1 MTTVSEAPVNWF
13 KNGRMTKSGDDNKK
27 TIQSADGH
35 HVHASV
41 SVKKLEKRIVRLT
54 AQAIADYQMI
64 REGDKIAVAMSGGK
78 DSYVLLEVLRKLQ
91 ARAPVHFDLIAVHVN
106 QHIPGGPTP
115 VVERYLATAG
125 VPYHIEDQDTN
136 SIIEKLIP
144 SGKNVCSLCAR
155 LRRGIL
161 YRVARE
167 LGCTKIALGHQM
179 DDVVSTLLLNM
190 FYGGRLKAMPPV
202 LFSDDHQNTI
212 IRPLIYVREAENL
225 KWAKIQGYE
234 LAPKDLCGAGEN
246 KKRREVKEL
255 MDQWD
260 RAHDSRIYNL
270 FMSTTRVS
278 PSQLADK
285 SLYNFFER
293 TGGGLRP
300 EGVTAPGA
308 TASDDDEA

>member
-1 MTTVSEAPVNWF
+1 MTEETPVNWF
-13 KNGRMTKSGDDNKK
+13 KNGRMVKSGDDNKK
-27 TIQSADGH
+27 HIMTADGH

-41 SVKKLEKRIVRLT
+41 SVRKLEKRIVRLT
-54 AQAIADYQMI
+54 AQAIADYGMI
-64 REGDKIAVAMSGGK
+64 REGDKVAVAMSGGK

-91 ARAPVHFDLIAVHVN
+91 ARAPVHFDLIAVHIN

-115 VVERYLATAG
+115 TVEKYLKTAG

-136 SIIEKLIP
+136 AIIEKLIP
-144 SGKNVCSLCAR
+144 SGKDVCSLCAR

-202 LFSDDHQNTI
+202 LFSDDHNNTV
-212 IRPLIYVREAENL
+212 IRPLIYVREYENL

-246 KKRREVKEL
+246 KKRREIKEL
-255 MDQWD
+255 METWD
-260 RAHDSRIYNL
+260 KQYDSRIYNL

-285 SLYNFFER
+285 TLYDFFNR

-300 EGVTAPGA
+300 ADVTAPGA
-308 TASDDDEA
+308 DEDDE

>member
-1 MTTVSEAPVNWF
+1 MTEETPVNWF
-13 KNGRMTKSGDDNKK
+13 KNGRMVKSGDDNKK
-27 TIQSADGH
+27 HIMTADGH

-41 SVKKLEKRIVRLT
+41 SVRKLEKRIVRLT
-54 AQAIADYQMI
+54 AQAIADYGMI
-64 REGDKIAVAMSGGK
+64 REGDKVAVAMSGGK

-115 VVERYLATAG
+115 TVEKYLTTAG

-136 SIIEKLIP
+136 AIIEKLIP

-202 LFSDDHQNTI
+202 LFSDDHNNTV
-212 IRPLIYVREAENL
+212 IRPLIYVREYENL

-246 KKRREVKEL
+246 KKRREIKEL
-255 MDQWD
+255 METWD
-260 RAHDSRIYNL
+260 KQYDSRIYNL

-285 SLYNFFER
+285 TLYDFFNR

-300 EGVTAPGA
+300 ADVTAPGA
-308 TASDDDEA
+308 DEDDE